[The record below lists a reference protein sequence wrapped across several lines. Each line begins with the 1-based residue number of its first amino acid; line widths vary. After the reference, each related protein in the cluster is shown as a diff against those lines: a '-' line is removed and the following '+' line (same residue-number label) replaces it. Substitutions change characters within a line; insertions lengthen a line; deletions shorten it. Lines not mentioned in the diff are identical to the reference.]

1 MPTSFIHEFIHCMSD
16 KCGIK
21 SNGVICKPFIIFPSC
36 ATSVETQALAN
47 TQQGYKATYPSQRC
61 YYQTLSWIETRGDF
75 TDL

>member
-1 MPTSFIHEFIHCMSD
+1 MPTSFIHQFIHCMSD

-47 TQQGYKATYPSQRC
+47 TQQGYKATYP
-61 YYQTLSWIETRGDF
+61 
-75 TDL
+75 